1 MYAGGGYY
9 RVVGPVVLPLVVP
22 VGPAHQRPLQ
32 VVHVGGAGVV
42 EVPAAG
48 LPRPR
53 TRGRPA
59 IILFYTFI
67 FLEFV
72 FVIPVMRSL
81 RRIGPEAADVA
92 VSGVPKSVVHLLLGK
107 LERLLGLDA
116 EESSLGMK
124 IRLS

>member
-1 MYAGGGYY
+1 M
-9 RVVGPVVLPLVVP
+9 L
-22 VGPAHQRPLQ
+22 
-32 VVHVGGAGVV
+32 VGGAGVV

-48 LPRPR
+48 LARPR

-72 FVIPVMRSL
+72 FILFIPVMRSL

-92 VSGVPKSVVHLLLGK
+92 VSSVTKSVVHLLLGK

-124 IRLS
+124 I